1 MRRSNPASS
10 TGEHPGADDGGKGRK
25 PLSRVVGVHALGGD
39 VDGVYSSHMPIR
51 VVIADDNLIA
61 REGVQQLLM
70 SEPDVDVRATYGGVD
85 DLLNGLDE
93 DRPDVVISDMRMP
106 PTQTDE
112 GIQVAARL
120 RETHPELGVVILS
133 QYDEPA
139 FALALLEHGSDRRG
153 YLLKERVHDR
163 THLRAAIEA
172 VAAGGTVI
180 DPKLVDALVTAKMR
194 PSRSPIAA
202 LTPRE
207 REVLAEIAQGKS
219 NMAIAASLVLTKRAV
234 EKHINS
240 IFLKLG
246 LALSHDVSKRV
257 KAMLMYLADADG

>member
-1 MRRSNPASS
+1 
-10 TGEHPGADDGGKGRK
+10 
-25 PLSRVVGVHALGGD
+25 V
-39 VDGVYSSHMPIR
+39 PIR

-61 REGVQQLLM
+61 RAGVQQMLDG
-70 SEPDVDVRATYGGVD
+70 EPDVEILATYAGVD

-112 GIQVAARL
+112 GIRVANRL
-120 RETHPELGVVILS
+120 RETHPQLGVVILS
-133 QYDEPA
+133 QYEEPA
-139 FALALLEHGSDRRG
+139 YALALLEGGSDRRG
-153 YLLKERVHDR
+153 YLLKERVHER
-163 THLRAAIEA
+163 AQLRAAIES
-172 VAAGGTVI
+172 VARGGTVI

-194 PSRSPIAA
+194 PSESPIAE

-219 NMAIAASLVLTKRAV
+219 NAAIAEALVLTKRAV

-246 LALSHDVSKRV
+246 LAFADDVSKRV
-257 KAMLMYLADADG
+257 KATLLYLAAADA